1 MHLKEE
7 KCREKGFLILS
18 VFFIVTIIMGVLF
31 IGYQMVYSKGKKIIS
46 SLEGQKLRFEKENIE
61 TIIYNEFYKI
71 EKGVVKGIYSES
83 LDYFAGNKNIKRV
96 WEEKNGVVVISDGG
110 YQLRRILLDRKVV
123 YVAGEGN
130 FYSKLSTILKNEK
143 TKNTFEIELEKKIEN
158 RELKLKIIIKV
169 LLEYKFRNINIETP
183 DSEKISEVVVNK
195 YV

>member
-96 WEEKNGVVVISDGG
+96 WEEKNGVIVISDGG

-169 LLEYKFRNINIETP
+169 LLEYKFRNTNIETP

>member
-71 EKGVVKGIYSES
+71 EKGVVKGINSES
-83 LDYFAGNKNIKRV
+83 LDFFAGNKNIKRV
-96 WEEKNGVVVISDGG
+96 WEEKNGVIVISDGG

-158 RELKLKIIIKV
+158 RELKLKIII
-169 LLEYKFRNINIETP
+169 
-183 DSEKISEVVVNK
+183 
-195 YV
+195 

>member
-96 WEEKNGVVVISDGG
+96 WEEKNGVIVISDGG

-123 YVAGEGN
+123 YVAGEEN

-183 DSEKISEVVVNK
+183 DSEKIREVVVNK

>member
-96 WEEKNGVVVISDGG
+96 WEEKNGVIVISDGG

-123 YVAGEGN
+123 YVVGEGN

-169 LLEYKFRNINIETP
+169 LLEYKFRNTNIETP
-183 DSEKISEVVVNK
+183 DSEKIREVVVNK

>member
-71 EKGVVKGIYSES
+71 ENGVVKGIYSES

-96 WEEKNGVVVISDGG
+96 WEEKNGVIVISDGG

-123 YVAGEGN
+123 YVTGEGN

>member
-96 WEEKNGVVVISDGG
+96 WEEKNGVIVISDGG

-130 FYSKLSTILKNEK
+130 FYFKLSTILKNEK

-169 LLEYKFRNINIETP
+169 LLEYKFRNTNIETP
-183 DSEKISEVVVNK
+183 DSEKIREVVVNK

>member
-31 IGYQMVYSKGKKIIS
+31 IGYQMVCSKGKKIIS

-71 EKGVVKGIYSES
+71 ENGVVKGIYSES

-96 WEEKNGVVVISDGG
+96 WEEKNGVIVISDGG

>member
-71 EKGVVKGIYSES
+71 ENGVVKGIYSES

-96 WEEKNGVVVISDGG
+96 WEEKNGVIVISDGG

>member
-96 WEEKNGVVVISDGG
+96 WEEKNGVIVISDGG

>member
-96 WEEKNGVVVISDGG
+96 WEEKNGVIVISDGG

-123 YVAGEGN
+123 YVAGEEN

>member
-96 WEEKNGVVVISDGG
+96 WEEKNGVIVISDGG

-183 DSEKISEVVVNK
+183 DSEKIREVVVNK

>member
-96 WEEKNGVVVISDGG
+96 WEEKNGVIVISDGG

-123 YVAGEGN
+123 YVAGVGI
-130 FYSKLSTILKNEK
+130 FYSKLSTILINEK

-169 LLEYKFRNINIETP
+169 LLEYKFRNTNIETP
-183 DSEKISEVVVNK
+183 DSEKIREVVVNK

>member
-96 WEEKNGVVVISDGG
+96 WEEKNGVIVISDGG

-130 FYSKLSTILKNEK
+130 FYSKLSAILKNEK

-169 LLEYKFRNINIETP
+169 LLEYKFRNTNIETP
-183 DSEKISEVVVNK
+183 DSEKISEVVINK

>member
-169 LLEYKFRNINIETP
+169 LLEYKFRNTNIETP

>member
-96 WEEKNGVVVISDGG
+96 WEEKNGVIVISDGG

-123 YVAGEGN
+123 YVAGEEN

-169 LLEYKFRNINIETP
+169 LLEYKFRNTNIETP

>member
-96 WEEKNGVVVISDGG
+96 WEEKNGVIVISDGG

-130 FYSKLSTILKNEK
+130 FYSKLSAILKNEK

-169 LLEYKFRNINIETP
+169 LLEYKFRNTNIETP

>member
-71 EKGVVKGIYSES
+71 EKRVVKGIYSES

-96 WEEKNGVVVISDGG
+96 WEEKNGVIVISDGG

-123 YVAGEGN
+123 YVAEEGN

-169 LLEYKFRNINIETP
+169 LLEYKFRNTNIETP
-183 DSEKISEVVVNK
+183 DSEKIREVVVNK

>member
-31 IGYQMVYSKGKKIIS
+31 IGYQIVYSKGKKIIS

-96 WEEKNGVVVISDGG
+96 WEEKNGVIVISDGG

-123 YVAGEGN
+123 YVVGEGN

-169 LLEYKFRNINIETP
+169 LLEYKFRNTNIETP
-183 DSEKISEVVVNK
+183 DSEKIREVVVNK

>member
-71 EKGVVKGIYSES
+71 ENGVVKGIYSES

-96 WEEKNGVVVISDGG
+96 WEEKNGVIVISDGG

-123 YVAGEGN
+123 YVAGEEN

>member
-71 EKGVVKGIYSES
+71 EKGVVKGIYSDS

-96 WEEKNGVVVISDGG
+96 WEEKNGVIVISDGG

-169 LLEYKFRNINIETP
+169 LLEYKFRNTNIETP